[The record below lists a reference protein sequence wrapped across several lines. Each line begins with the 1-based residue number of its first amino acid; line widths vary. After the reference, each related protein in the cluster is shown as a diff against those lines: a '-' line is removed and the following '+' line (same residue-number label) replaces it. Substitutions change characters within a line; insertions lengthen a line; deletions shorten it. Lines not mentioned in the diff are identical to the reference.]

1 MPRRASPCCPAAA
14 TYCSILRA
22 AAAAVAGCAIQ
33 SCEALIRRLCC
44 IARARH
50 LAGAPYSVLLLLLPP
65 PQLPPALLPC
75 LAPPPVL
82 NSLLLPQLVL
92 YSCAR
97 RSLLAELYSC
107 AQRGVLPAAPPVLY
121 SCARRNLLAVLYK
134 RARRGACKSTLYSTA
149 WRSAG
154 ATLASPSCL
163 AWRGT
168 LLALPSLC
176 SIAGRGAALTS

>member
-1 MPRRASPCCPAAA
+1 MKRCSRTQRALRRRHAAPRQAIQRRASPCCPAA
-14 TYCSILRA
+14 TYCSILR

-50 LAGAPYSVLLLLLPP
+50 LAGAPYSVLLLLLPS
-65 PQLPPALLPC
+65 PQLPPPLLPC
-75 LAPPPVL
+75 LVL

-121 SCARRNLLAVLYK
+121 SCARRTLLAVLYK
-134 RARRGACKSTLYSTA
+134 CARRGACKSTLYSTA

-154 ATLASPSCL
+154 AP
-163 AWRGT
+163 
-168 LLALPSLC
+168 
-176 SIAGRGAALTS
+176 